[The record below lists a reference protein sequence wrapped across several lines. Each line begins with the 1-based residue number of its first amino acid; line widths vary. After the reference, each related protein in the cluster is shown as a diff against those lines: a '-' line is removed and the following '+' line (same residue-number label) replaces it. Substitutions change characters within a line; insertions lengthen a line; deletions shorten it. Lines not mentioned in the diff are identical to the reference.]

1 VKKRDK
7 IGFDVEIDELTN
19 SIKNV
24 ISGDSFSTDIS
35 RITKTD
41 LKTISQK
48 EGWQFDWKLELK
60 RPERDVYKLTIVN
73 NQSIIQGLISLEVRS
88 DHVFMHLVES
98 APFNKGKTKLYA
110 GIPGNLVA
118 FACKLS
124 FQRGHEGNIAFIS
137 KTQLID
143 HYVESLGAEHV
154 GGRLMIID
162 SEAALKLINRYFSNI
177 LIMKTKKVELDVD
190 FIGGQTSLTKEEEKV
205 ISDFIKKNK
214 SKKTKRSSIKTKTVK
229 QLI

>member
-1 VKKRDK
+1 VKKRVK

-35 RITKTD
+35 RITKAD
-41 LKTISQK
+41 LKNITEK
-48 EGWQFDWKLELK
+48 DGWQFDWRLELK
-60 RPERDVYKLTIVN
+60 HPERDVYKLTIVN
-73 NQSIIQGLISLEVRS
+73 NQTIIQGLICLEVKP

-98 APFNKGKTKLYA
+98 APYNKGKTKLYS
-110 GIPGNLVA
+110 GVPGNLVA

-124 FQRGHEGNIAFIS
+124 FQRGHEGNVAFIS

-143 HYVESLGAEHV
+143 HYIESLGAIHV

-162 SEAALKLINRYFSNI
+162 SSAALKLINRYFSNI
-177 LIMKTKKVELDVD
+177 
-190 FIGGQTSLTKEEEKV
+190 
-205 ISDFIKKNK
+205 
-214 SKKTKRSSIKTKTVK
+214 
-229 QLI
+229 